1 MFGSVLFP
9 DASGDSVLMM
19 YLRFLQDF
27 NTPRN
32 LNWGAA
38 VLTCLYR
45 YLSTA
50 SLSRNRIISGA
61 LLLLQHWSWTRFS
74 IARPRP
80 MGPVVQFGG

>member
-1 MFGSVLFP
+1 VFGSVLFS
-9 DASGDSVLMM
+9 DASGDSVPMM
-19 YLRFLQDF
+19 YLRFLDF

-38 VLTCLYR
+38 VLACLYR
-45 YLSTA
+45 NLSTA
-50 SLSRNRIISGA
+50 SLSRNRIIGGA

-80 MGPVVQFGG
+80 MGPAVQFGG